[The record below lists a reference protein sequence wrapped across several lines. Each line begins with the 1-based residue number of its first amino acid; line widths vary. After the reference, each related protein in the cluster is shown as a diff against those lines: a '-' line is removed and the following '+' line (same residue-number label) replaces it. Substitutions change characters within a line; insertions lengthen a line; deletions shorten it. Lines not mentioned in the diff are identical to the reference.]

1 MGFSEKA
8 DNLKLLPNYS
18 HEHRAL
24 LSQMK
29 APKRSVAR
37 LHARRLRS
45 RALAP
50 IDPRKSDFRNE
61 RSKLKCES
69 NVIAVVCGYSW
80 PGSGC
85 ISSQSYKHHFI
96 PLRNTFS

>member
-1 MGFSEKA
+1 MEGNKNKCLQFCWLGFLYSLGKMGFSEKA

-37 LHARRLRS
+37 LHARRHRS
-45 RALAP
+45 RALVP
-50 IDPRKSDFRNE
+50 IDPHK
-61 RSKLKCES
+61 
-69 NVIAVVCGYSW
+69 V
-80 PGSGC
+80 
-85 ISSQSYKHHFI
+85 
-96 PLRNTFS
+96 T

>member
-37 LHARRLRS
+37 LHVRCLRR
-45 RALAP
+45 RAIVP
-50 IDPRKSDFRNE
+50 IDPRKVTSEMNVRN
-61 RSKLKCES
+61 S
-69 NVIAVVCGYSW
+69 NVKA
-80 PGSGC
+80 
-85 ISSQSYKHHFI
+85 
-96 PLRNTFS
+96 T